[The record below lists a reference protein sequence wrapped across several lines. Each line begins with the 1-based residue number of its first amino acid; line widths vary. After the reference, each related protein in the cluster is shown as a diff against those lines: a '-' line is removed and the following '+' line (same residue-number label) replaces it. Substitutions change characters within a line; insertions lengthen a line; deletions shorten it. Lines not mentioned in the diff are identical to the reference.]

1 MCLFCL
7 RYGADQEASM
17 PCTKTCRKPSQVA
30 VFMTLGADSVN
41 AACSMGT
48 EEEKEGCINVVKCEG
63 TNDFSDRW
71 RTSEA
76 F

>member
-1 MCLFCL
+1 
-7 RYGADQEASM
+7 
-17 PCTKTCRKPSQVA
+17 
-30 VFMTLGADSVN
+30 MTIGADSVN

-48 EEEKEGCINVVKCEG
+48 EDEKEGCINVVKCEG
-63 TNDFSDRW
+63 TNDFADRW